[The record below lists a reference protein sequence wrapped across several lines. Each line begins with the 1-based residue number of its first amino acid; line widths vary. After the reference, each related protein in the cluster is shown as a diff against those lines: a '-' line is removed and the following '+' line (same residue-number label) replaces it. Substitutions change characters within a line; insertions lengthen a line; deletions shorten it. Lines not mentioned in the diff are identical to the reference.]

1 MLLALVGA
9 ARAAIREPAAK
20 KRVELEPDVGSGMSG
35 RRHPSKTQLYLTER
49 LGRLFRAIGAGR
61 RRSDRVATGGSATR
75 SRRRAAAFSNPAAT
89 LAPMTSF
96 EWPS

>member
-1 MLLALVGA
+1 MT
-9 ARAAIREPAAK
+9 
-20 KRVELEPDVGSGMSG
+20 SG
-35 RRHPSKTQLYLTER
+35 RVCRVGDIHLKTQLYLTER

-75 SRRRAAAFSNPAAT
+75 SRRRAAAFSSPAAT

-96 EWPS
+96 ELSLIHISEPTRPY